1 MTSSSTTPTTTPS
14 HPQPTTSQPHI
25 TLPRM
30 PAKQRMALSLK
41 SLAGSLFGGGS
52 KDTTAPPAQLFAK
65 TDPAIDGDDCLHD
78 CDSCSV
84 KYPRNFKIDTEDVL
98 YGQIKAWSTHAVVG
112 TGKADWVRDVADEEG
127 SVMEAIGKADAPKN
141 GVSLRVFM

>member
-1 MTSSSTTPTTTPS
+1 
-14 HPQPTTSQPHI
+14 
-25 TLPRM
+25 M

-52 KDTTAPPAQLFAK
+52 PKPAPPTDLFAK
-65 TDPAIDGDDCLHD
+65 TDPAVDGDDCLHD

-84 KYPRNFKIDTEDVL
+84 RYPRSFKIDTEDVL

-141 GVSLRVFM
+141 GVSF